1 MAGFKIDRVQ
11 EDILRELTAILREL
25 KDPRITPDLT
35 VVRAEL
41 SGDMGHCKAYV
52 SSLSGM
58 QHAQEACKVLQAAS
72 GFIRRELFNRL
83 KLRKSPQMHFIADD
97 SIEYAADISEK
108 LSGLGLHGGVGAE
121 AENTADENGE
131 SE

>member
-72 GFIRRELFNRL
+72 GFIRRERNCSVRL
-83 KLRKSPQMHFIADD
+83 M
-97 SIEYAADISEK
+97 
-108 LSGLGLHGGVGAE
+108 SGLSV
-121 AENTADENGE
+121 
-131 SE
+131 

>member
-1 MAGFKIDRVQ
+1 MASFKIVRLQ
-11 EDILRELTAILREL
+11 EDMLRELTAILREDI
-25 KDPRITPDLT
+25 KDPRVTPALT

-52 SSLSGM
+52 SSLKGFED
-58 QHAQEACKVLQAAS
+58 AKIACKVLTSAS

-83 KLRKSPQMHFIADD
+83 KLRKSPELHFIPDD

-108 LSGLGLHGGVGAE
+108 LSNLGLTGGNSAE
-121 AENTADENGE
+121 AEMPETEE
-131 SE
+131 F